1 MYVEQCR
8 QLKVA
13 ELIIGAGIRFCSVS
27 PYFDYRFLSGC
38 HVVILYLTNAH
49 VVKVSDCLHGR
60 CIIILVLSPT
70 DVLKFQGVS
79 AGVRYT
85 GV

>member
-1 MYVEQCR
+1 MYVEQRR
-8 QLKVA
+8 QLKVV
-13 ELIIGAGIRFCSVS
+13 ELIIGAGIRFCGVS
-27 PYFDYRFLSGC
+27 PYFDHRFLSGC

-49 VVKVSDCLHGR
+49 VVKVSDRLHGR
-60 CIIILVLSPT
+60 CIILVLSPT